1 MTPNM
6 KWEPPV
12 VVNPSFE
19 KSYNAAVKHVKETK
33 SNYGSQYWVNLIDR
47 KKQQLRIGD
56 AFTHLFNELNDKQLH
71 YVWFDFHGECKKMK
85 WENLRKLIAMVKDQF
100 KGFGSFKA
108 QVTVENTA

>member
-1 MTPNM
+1 M

-71 YVWFDFHGECKKMK
+71 YVWFY
-85 WENLRKLIAMVKDQF
+85 V
-100 KGFGSFKA
+100 SFP
-108 QVTVENTA
+108 TDSTAFALQQNRHP